1 MVFAAR
7 TFSVLGITLIG
18 CSIAGAECPVDTVIV
33 QGQVEHAARDAKVR
47 VQLVYA
53 KDLPGETGEA
63 SVEEGKFTI
72 PIEFLTLSKRPWLRN
87 LPAKCDRKPRTVN
100 LTLVEDGQEFDP
112 LLLDF
117 ARDFKLVDASAYALR
132 SELVLNRKR

>member
-1 MVFAAR
+1 
-7 TFSVLGITLIG
+7 
-18 CSIAGAECPVDTVIV
+18 
-33 QGQVEHAARDAKVR
+33 
-47 VQLVYA
+47 
-53 KDLPGETGEA
+53 
-63 SVEEGKFTI
+63 
-72 PIEFLTLSKRPWLRN
+72 
-87 LPAKCDRKPRTVN
+87 VN